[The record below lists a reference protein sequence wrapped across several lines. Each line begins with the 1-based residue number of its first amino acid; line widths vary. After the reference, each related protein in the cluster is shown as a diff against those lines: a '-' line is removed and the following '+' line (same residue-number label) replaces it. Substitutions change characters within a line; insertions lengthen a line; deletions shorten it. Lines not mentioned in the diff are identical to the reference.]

1 MKTWITIFFSN
12 SKTNCKFLRCINDND
27 IYKREHHRHS
37 HRTFRWLTPWKND
50 GLKFFL
56 RLRYTSE
63 PNLWMPWALT
73 AVIEELDFKTRDILA
88 REGKKVITFYA
99 FCHKDFISQIIA
111 SQYYFNLWHLGLIEK
126 NIWSQLFKLG
136 FISEG
141 QVNNPVLLSYR
152 TLDKDI

>member
-1 MKTWITIFFSN
+1 MIMIYIKGNITDTHTALLGGWPLEKMTVWN
-12 SKTNCKFLRCINDND
+12 
-27 IYKREHHRHS
+27 
-37 HRTFRWLTPWKND
+37 
-50 GLKFFL
+50 FFL